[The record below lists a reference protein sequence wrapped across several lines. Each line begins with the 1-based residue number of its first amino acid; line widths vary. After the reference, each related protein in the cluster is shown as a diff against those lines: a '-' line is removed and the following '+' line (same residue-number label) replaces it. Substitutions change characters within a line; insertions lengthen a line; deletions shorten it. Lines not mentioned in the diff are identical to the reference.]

1 MTSSQPTSAGSP
13 SGTAPATGLPAGVV
27 APGRLSTLV
36 AASEK
41 FVRLADGSLDRP
53 VPACPDWTVL
63 DLVGHLGGVYSSVIL
78 VLAAAGERPAGA
90 REMPPGDPAGA
101 VAWFSEKRSELLEA
115 FASTPGDARAWNFSS
130 RGEPTVSWWLRRQAV
145 ETAVHLHDLE
155 EAVGYDAGTDP
166 ARARTVS
173 AEAAGDGVDEIL
185 CDLALS
191 YLDRHPGVGVAGTLH
206 VHCTDTPGEW
216 LVDFDAEPAHT
227 ERQHAKADVAVRGPS
242 GELLLWL
249 WNRRSLD
256 GSALEV
262 LGDAQVARSWELIRI

>member
-1 MTSSQPTSAGSP
+1 MTS
-13 SGTAPATGLPAGVV
+13 
-27 APGRLSTLV
+27 RLSTLV

-41 FVRLADGSLDRP
+41 FARLAEGYLDRP

-63 DLVGHLGGVYSSVIL
+63 DLVGHLGGVYSSVTL

-90 REMPPGDPAGA
+90 REVPPADPAGA
-101 VAWFSEKRSELLEA
+101 VAWFLDKRSELLEA
-115 FASTPGDARAWNFSS
+115 FASTPGDARAWKFSS

-155 EAVGYDAGTDP
+155 EAVGYDASADP
-166 ARARTVS
+166 AGARAVS

-227 ERQHAKADVAVRGPS
+227 TRKHAKADAAVRGPA

-256 GSALEV
+256 GSVLEV
-262 LGDAQVARSWELIRI
+262 VGDAQVARSWELIRI